1 MKERITGKRLSKRRV
16 TEFDTPEELA
26 DYFQA
31 EGRPNEDGS
40 RTLGLS
46 FDDEVRGYSE
56 AAKAFLKEQGLPS
69 SCLVFK
75 TASSAKRYVETDE
88 PGAVDFAQWCH
99 KEQGCD
105 GPLPT
110 VGKCL
115 DPAITVT
122 WEEEKPEDEC
132 FLGRSFL
139 TDYLMKEKGFVHD
152 ALETLA
158 AEIIELCHKITHGK
172 GREPLAASLRLGRVV
187 TLFQL
192 YYRDRAQQAPR
203 ARQSRN
209 PDLDEIIERLA
220 VREESARELWGELY
234 GELDSAHMAPEECPL
249 TNDKYSYE
257 LEKEDK
263 RKPITFRTFSNRLSK
278 ARQKQKSR

>member
-1 MKERITGKRLSKRRV
+1 MKEKVTGKRMSKRRA
-16 TEFDTPEELA
+16 TEFDAPEEMAGYIQLKG
-26 DYFQA
+26 Q
-31 EGRPNEDGS
+31 PNEDGGH
-40 RTLGLS
+40 TLGVS

-69 SCLVFK
+69 SPLVFK

-88 PGAVDFAQWCH
+88 PEAVDFAQWCH

-122 WEEEKPEDEC
+122 WEEEKPEDER
-132 FLGRSFL
+132 FLGRYFL
-139 TDYLMKEKGFVHD
+139 TYYLMKEKGLAHD

-158 AEIIELCHKITHGK
+158 AEMVELCHAITSREGL
-172 GREPLAASLRLGRVV
+172 EPLAASLRLGRVV

-192 YYRDRAQQAPR
+192 YYRDRTKQLPK
-203 ARQSRN
+203 ARESRN
-209 PDLDEIIERLA
+209 PDLKEIIYGLA
-220 VREESARELWGELY
+220 CREGSAEELWPALWGEMDRAHMNPKDKGKDKDKY
-234 GELDSAHMAPEECPL
+234 YFYELDGKMG
-249 TNDKYSYE
+249 K
-257 LEKEDK
+257 KK
-263 RKPITFRTFSNRLSK
+263 ITFRTFSNRLSQ
-278 ARQKQKSR
+278 ARKEQK

>member
-1 MKERITGKRLSKRRV
+1 MKEKITGKRLSKRRV

-31 EGRPNEDGS
+31 EGRPNEDGGH
-40 RTLGLS
+40 TLGMS

-122 WEEEKPEDEC
+122 WEEEKPEDER

-139 TDYLMKEKGFVHD
+139 TYYLMKEKGFAHD

-158 AEIIELCHKITHGK
+158 AEIIECCERIQKLEGERALSAAMKLGK
-172 GREPLAASLRLGRVV
+172 TV
-187 TLFQL
+187 TLFRH
-192 YYRDRAQQAPR
+192 YYRSGKSQKRKAAKPRSDVKPLIAQ
-203 ARQSRN
+203 
-209 PDLDEIIERLA
+209 LA
-220 VREESARELWGELY
+220 LQEGSAKDQWPKLFALMEQKGM
-234 GELDSAHMAPEECPL
+234 SPEECPL
-249 TNDKYSYE
+249 TGIYHYTRKNGEDDE
-257 LEKEDK
+257 LTFKTFQNQRSEE
-263 RKPITFRTFSNRLSK
+263 RK
-278 ARQKQKSR
+278 KSR